1 MTCRQSTDDGRRVST
16 TSADATHERPEA
28 QARTIYYVR
37 AIIVLRR
44 GIDVQDSGGGALN
57 NCVDH
62 SDREGDEATSGAHQ
76 QQAIRRRAN
85 IMRQPRS
92 KRTTCENATTT
103 DDGRRRVRARS
114 SNFRSSALLVKR
126 DARAGPVPPRD
137 EGGRDDLVKR
147 DEGGRDRRAGIPPHP
162 WCQDSGGQDC
172 CSRLWRSEKKKSFPS
187 FGLVTGSSN

>member
-1 MTCRQSTDDGRRVST
+1 MTCRKSDRRRKMST
-16 TSADATHERPEA
+16 TEAPTTHERPGA
-28 QARTIYYVR
+28 QAHTMIYYVR

-44 GIDVQDSGGGALN
+44 GTDVQDSGGGALN
-57 NCVDH
+57 NCVD

-147 DEGGRDRRAGIPPHP
+147 DEGGRDRRAGDPSTP
-162 WCQDSGGQDC
+162 
-172 CSRLWRSEKKKSFPS
+172 LVWRD
-187 FGLVTGSSN
+187 